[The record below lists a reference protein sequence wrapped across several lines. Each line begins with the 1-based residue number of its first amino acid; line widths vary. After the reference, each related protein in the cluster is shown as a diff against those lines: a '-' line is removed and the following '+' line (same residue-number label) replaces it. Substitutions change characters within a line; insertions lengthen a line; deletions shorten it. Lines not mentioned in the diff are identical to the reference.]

1 MGSESISNVMDIST
15 ADNTDDK
22 TRPIS
27 LAEMNDATVNLSRN
41 CTHITIEKLVCFL
54 QYLEK
59 IHVTNATSEKEISM
73 IRKVMSE
80 SKNVDVVQ
88 KFIDSL
94 VELFQDCFREAES
107 EHKQQREI
115 KLEKVFAKK
124 RTNDPRY
131 IMIKNAWDNVLSCCE
146 EISEDIKAN
155 ASKISLIQQTILS
168 PNSAT
173 G

>member
-1 MGSESISNVMDIST
+1 
-15 ADNTDDK
+15 
-22 TRPIS
+22 
-27 LAEMNDATVNLSRN
+27 
-41 CTHITIEKLVCFL
+41 
-54 QYLEK
+54 
-59 IHVTNATSEKEISM
+59 
-73 IRKVMSE
+73 MSE

-107 EHKQQREI
+107 EHKQFQFLILIFFQFFNFSI

-124 RTNDPRY
+124 RTNGPRY
-131 IMIKNAWDNVLSCCE
+131 VMIKNAWDNVLSCCE

-168 PNSAT
+168 PNSVT

>member
-15 ADNTDDK
+15 ADDTDDK

-27 LAEMNDATVNLSRN
+27 LTEMNDATVNLSRN

-124 RTNDPRY
+124 RTNGPRY
-131 IMIKNAWDNVLSCCE
+131 VMIKNAWDNVLSCCE

>member
-1 MGSESISNVMDIST
+1 MDIST
-15 ADNTDDK
+15 PDDTDDK

-107 EHKQQREI
+107 EHKQREI
-115 KLEKVFAKK
+115 KHEKVFAKK
-124 RTNDPRY
+124 RTNGPRY
-131 IMIKNAWDNVLSCCE
+131 VMIKNAWDNVLSCCE
-146 EISEDIKAN
+146 EISEVIKAN
-155 ASKISLIQQTILS
+155 ASKISLIQ
-168 PNSAT
+168 
-173 G
+173 